1 MDIPSRILNS
11 LSHNGELQPGAGLE
25 GGSLYHLWTSHS
37 GSLGEYSRT
46 HVPTPPHGDLEESS
60 VLPQATGSLKGTP
73 KGTLLTGGERWTG
86 VEEAGYTNVF
96 VGGK

>member
-1 MDIPSRILNS
+1 MGNS
-11 LSHNGELQPGAGLE
+11 SQGLVWR
-25 GGSLYHLWTSHS
+25 GDPCTVSGTSHS

-73 KGTLLTGGERWTG
+73 KGTLLMGGKRWTG